1 MSTID
6 VGTGCAFHLK
16 TVVVCLGF
24 PWLEQGVGLEG
35 NAGVARQHE
44 VYVLPPP
51 HLHSLPRLQM
61 LFHRVGGFL
70 ETAIEMRVMIVG
82 LGNGG
87 ADKIVGRDEW
97 EWKRVGPGHWG
108 VGPSLRQMLMW

>member
-16 TVVVCLGF
+16 IVVVCLGF

-44 VYVLPPP
+44 VYVLPLP
-51 HLHSLPRLQM
+51 HLHSLPLLRM
-61 LFHRVGGFL
+61 PFHRVGGFL

-97 EWKRVGPGHWG
+97 EWKKVGPGHWG

>member
-6 VGTGCAFHLK
+6 VGTGYAFHLK

-35 NAGVARQHE
+35 NAGVARRE
-44 VYVLPPP
+44 GGGPPP
-51 HLHSLPRLQM
+51 HRRQPR
-61 LFHRVGGFL
+61 LFHRAGEFL

-87 ADKIVGRDEW
+87 ADKIEGRDEW

-108 VGPSLRQMLMW
+108 VGPLLRQMLMW

>member
-1 MSTID
+1 MS
-6 VGTGCAFHLK
+6 GHS
-16 TVVVCLGF
+16 
-24 PWLEQGVGLEG
+24 
-35 NAGVARQHE
+35 
-44 VYVLPPP
+44 PPP
-51 HLHSLPRLQM
+51 PRHHSNARASRSNVDKLPLLRM
-61 LFHRVGGFL
+61 PFHRVGEFL

-87 ADKIVGRDEW
+87 ADKIEGRDEW